1 MIISCYRRS
10 LPSVWS
16 EEQEPPVPPIP
27 GIGEGP
33 VILTTTSAST
43 PVSHRESWVACG
55 VSCRDVD
62 VVVVVVVVAV
72 VAVVVIVVI
81 VVIVVHACPQKAI
94 LFGGHLRRQMR
105 NNIENSKTSLPKNPV
120 QVRISFPERDIS
132 SFNLQVIF
140 CELWLSKFPRQHFYH
155 HAPFMVFEN
164 WLGTRATLRRA
175 AGTATC
181 APLVQSASQKTPCW
195 LVVVHMAGYEP

>member
-1 MIISCYRRS
+1 MLISCYCRS

-62 VVVVVVVVAV
+62 VVDVVVVVVV
-72 VAVVVIVVI
+72 
-81 VVIVVHACPQKAI
+81 VVHACPQKAI
-94 LFGGHLRRQMR
+94 LFGGHSRRQMR
-105 NNIENSKTSLPKNPV
+105 NNIENPKTSLPNNPV
-120 QVRISFPERDIS
+120 QVRISFPKRDIS

-140 CELWLSKFPRQHFYH
+140 CEL
-155 HAPFMVFEN
+155 
-164 WLGTRATLRRA
+164 
-175 AGTATC
+175 
-181 APLVQSASQKTPCW
+181 
-195 LVVVHMAGYEP
+195 